1 MKLLPSIAFNDFSG
15 SAGNVTARKTGD
27 KTVLST
33 RTKHSRKKTP
43 PQATTRC
50 RFSDTIR
57 AYSRITE
64 DQRQGWVLLARVFG
78 IYYSPYGY
86 TVISAPNLFVMANT
100 YRKMCG
106 RPLLADAPFE
116 MIRSRQVAYDDLWL
130 DPEHILLTK
139 VEQSA
144 DPDEVLYVEMSPVFS
159 PGVSECSNK
168 TVFLKA
174 CSTTDWGDVDLTEAY
189 LKRFGTPLKL
199 GQKVIIKMCWLNAEC
214 GFVSRCNQD
223 VYKVRGTS
231 QYHGAVYYPRAQVTM
246 EQITPL
252 TEHVECEGFDYELSP
267 GSKFTSNS
275 VTLRYLNLH
284 LLSCDIPHNGL
295 PNAFYDEQSFQY
307 ARVTSSIDY
316 LIQSIWIRIQN
327 STYKRIRFGHT
338 TFSLRM
344 QLETF
349 GTYYVF
355 N

>member
-144 DPDEVLYVEMSPVFS
+144 DPDEVLYVEMSPAFS
-159 PGVSECSNK
+159 PGVSECANK

-189 LKRFGTPLKL
+189 LKRFGTPLKF
-199 GQKVIIKMCWLNAEC
+199 GQKVILRMCWLNAEC
-214 GFVSRCNQD
+214 GFV
-223 VYKVRGTS
+223 
-231 QYHGAVYYPRAQVTM
+231 
-246 EQITPL
+246 
-252 TEHVECEGFDYELSP
+252 
-267 GSKFTSNS
+267 
-275 VTLRYLNLH
+275 
-284 LLSCDIPHNGL
+284 
-295 PNAFYDEQSFQY
+295 
-307 ARVTSSIDY
+307 
-316 LIQSIWIRIQN
+316 
-327 STYKRIRFGHT
+327 
-338 TFSLRM
+338 
-344 QLETF
+344 
-349 GTYYVF
+349 
-355 N
+355 

>member
-199 GQKVIIKMCWLNAEC
+199 GQKVIIKMCWLNA
-214 GFVSRCNQD
+214 GVVSC
-223 VYKVRGTS
+223 RG
-231 QYHGAVYYPRAQVTM
+231 A
-246 EQITPL
+246 I
-252 TEHVECEGFDYELSP
+252 
-267 GSKFTSNS
+267 
-275 VTLRYLNLH
+275 
-284 LLSCDIPHNGL
+284 
-295 PNAFYDEQSFQY
+295 
-307 ARVTSSIDY
+307 
-316 LIQSIWIRIQN
+316 
-327 STYKRIRFGHT
+327 
-338 TFSLRM
+338 
-344 QLETF
+344 
-349 GTYYVF
+349 
-355 N
+355 

>member
-1 MKLLPSIAFNDFSG
+1 
-15 SAGNVTARKTGD
+15 
-27 KTVLST
+27 
-33 RTKHSRKKTP
+33 
-43 PQATTRC
+43 
-50 RFSDTIR
+50 
-57 AYSRITE
+57 
-64 DQRQGWVLLARVFG
+64 
-78 IYYSPYGY
+78 
-86 TVISAPNLFVMANT
+86 
-100 YRKMCG
+100 
-106 RPLLADAPFE
+106 

-168 TVFLKA
+168 PFFKGMFHNRL
-174 CSTTDWGDVDLTEAY
+174 GDVDLTEAY

-214 GFVSRCNQD
+214 GFVSRCNYD

-231 QYHGAVYYPRAQVTM
+231 QYHGAVYYPRAQVNM

-275 VTLRYLNLH
+275 ITLRYLNLH

-295 PNAFYDEQSFQY
+295 TEAFYDEQSFQY